1 MAKPAPQR
9 SADPFEPVPPM
20 VAAAG
25 GRPVAMAVPRRAV
38 PMSPLAAWIAALLL
52 TSLAVVVSFLWLD
65 RPIAYLAHDLVQPF
79 DLFSRL
85 PKIPGAMGAM
95 IPIAGLAVFVLG
107 LRALTGRAL
116 TRLQAV
122 FVLCSLSLG
131 AATVIKGQ
139 LKYVFGRTWPETW
152 LRNNPSLIRDG
163 VYGFHPFHGGRAYE
177 SFPSGHTAV
186 TFAVVSVLWI
196 CYPRFRPLFA
206 VIGLGVAVGLVGANF
221 HFLSDVIAGAFVGVS
236 TGWIGVALWQ
246 AGAASPLPPKGRPPF
261 TLR

>member
-1 MAKPAPQR
+1 
-9 SADPFEPVPPM
+9 
-20 VAAAG
+20 VAAVAD
-25 GRPVAMAVPRRAV
+25 GRPVTIAGPRRAV
-38 PMSPLAAWIAALLL
+38 PSPLAAWFVALLL

-65 RPIAYLAHDLVQPF
+65 RPIAYLAHDLAQPF
-79 DLFSRL
+79 NLFSRL
-85 PKIPGAMGAM
+85 PKTPGALF
-95 IPIAGLAVFVLG
+95 PIAGLVVLVLG

-116 TRLQAV
+116 TRPQAV

-131 AATVIKGQ
+131 AATVIKNV

-152 LRNNPSLIRDG
+152 LNNHASLIRDG

-196 CYPRFRPLFA
+196 CYPRFRPLFT

-221 HFLSDVIAGAFVGVS
+221 HFLSDVIAGAFVGLS
-236 TGWIGVALWQ
+236 TGWIVLALWQ
-246 AGAASPLPPKGRPPF
+246 AGSASPLPPAAALPF
-261 TLR
+261 TRR